1 MRSLTTWSCYKRIF
15 ISFSLFFR
23 EKENIYIYIYT
34 YHVFFGWFLIIKHG
48 DKNSIGL
55 KRILYASEPC
65 VFSILISFQFA
76 VTIAFRKWKQ
86 REVFIVTMEL
96 IFYYSKLERIILECI
111 SYFQVRFI
119 DIKSIYINYSLF
131 QRMLLQIQILLY
143 RTLQYFKL
151 IESIYSKSL
160 V

>member
-23 EKENIYIYIYT
+23 EKENIYIYIRIMF
-34 YHVFFGWFLIIKHG
+34 FFGWFLIIKHG

-76 VTIAFRKWKQ
+76 VRKWKQ